1 MGMREIFKGIEPMI
15 YESKINVPYSWW
27 AGDTASKFFISLRDE
42 QKIIATR
49 CGNCKKIF
57 VPPRKVCPTCFT
69 ENTEWVNV
77 SDEGMLVSYSIA
89 RRQLKSI
96 PLDKKVPVIWGL
108 IKLDGADTAMLHY
121 LGDVNPSEL
130 TIGMR
135 VKAVFAQTR
144 TGSIRDIS
152 HFRPVK

>member
-1 MGMREIFKGIEPMI
+1 MREIFKGIEPMI